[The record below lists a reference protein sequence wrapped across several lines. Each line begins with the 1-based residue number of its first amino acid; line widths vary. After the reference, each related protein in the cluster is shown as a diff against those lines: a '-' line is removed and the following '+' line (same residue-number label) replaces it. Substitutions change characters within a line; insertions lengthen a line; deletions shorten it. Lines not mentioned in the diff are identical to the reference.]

1 MPTYTYECKK
11 CGHTQD
17 IFHSMSETRRVK
29 CEDCGGMC
37 RRLLGRGA
45 GLIFKGS
52 GFYETDYKR
61 SGNGKGEKKGEGEK
75 RGEGAKS
82 EGGKS
87 EGAKSEGGSSE
98 SSSKSESSKSESSK
112 SNSGTSSA
120 KGESKGGGSKAKSSG
135 DK

>member
-17 IFHSMSETRRVK
+17 VFHGMSETRRVK

-37 RRLLGRGA
+37 RRLLGKGA

-61 SGNGKGEKKGEGEK
+61 SGNGKGDKKGE
-75 RGEGAKS
+75 ASKS

-87 EGAKSEGGSSE
+87 EGSKSEGAKAESGSSSE
-98 SSSKSESSKSESSK
+98 SSSKSESSKSDSSK
-112 SNSGTSSA
+112 SSS
-120 KGESKGGGSKAKSSG
+120 KGEGKGGGSKAKTSG